1 MERHTGTHWHPFSWY
16 FWESLSKEFSEQTK
30 KPFQISHFDWD
41 WLCSLLNKGRHFA
54 VCLQWWLMVS
64 LKPLNYKQISSEC
77 VIPGTMATVQKPNL
91 RTEGSQFLPIPFVDK
106 LATPDFGDLLI
117 WTPKNETSAIRINK
131 MQSKTGTQKIISYK
145 FHVFSLVHSFEVVCL
160 DSNPGILQDGP
171 PFSGTSCMTKG

>member
-1 MERHTGTHWHPFSWY
+1 
-16 FWESLSKEFSEQTK
+16 
-30 KPFQISHFDWD
+30 
-41 WLCSLLNKGRHFA
+41 
-54 VCLQWWLMVS
+54 MVS
-64 LKPLNYKQISSEC
+64 LKPLNYKQISSEG

-91 RTEGSQFLPIPFVDK
+91 RTEDK

>member
-1 MERHTGTHWHPFSWY
+1 
-16 FWESLSKEFSEQTK
+16 
-30 KPFQISHFDWD
+30 
-41 WLCSLLNKGRHFA
+41 
-54 VCLQWWLMVS
+54 MVS